1 MKKQSLKMLQDELL
15 QLITDKYYNGDID
28 IQEKV
33 DKINLKKEEL
43 RIRREKLITK
53 NSFASKIKN
62 ALIKIK
68 GKTAEICEKLLR
80 KEIISNEIMGIVE
93 NQEEL
98 ETAHEEIVEQISNC
112 YNENI
117 KN

>member
-1 MKKQSLKMLQDELL
+1 MKKQSLKKLQDELL
-15 QLITDKYYNGDID
+15 ELITQKYYQGDTQIKE
-28 IQEKV
+28 QV

-43 RIRREKLITK
+43 RIKREKFLVK
-53 NSFASKIKN
+53 NLFANKIKN
-62 ALIKIK
+62 VLIKIK

-98 ETAHEEIVEQISNC
+98 EIAHEEIVEQIGNC
-112 YNENI
+112 YKENI